1 MRLMMRGITTFAAI
15 LLAVGTA
22 PALLAQDVAV
32 KVKEAKAGLLAQ
44 ALIKPDSAQK
54 IALAAAPGI
63 KITEVEI
70 EEEKGQLVYEIHTA
84 GPDGDQEIYVDAKTG
99 AIVTFE
105 KTDEPAAMG
114 AGVSG
119 DEAALLAEATVKAD
133 SAERIALQ
141 EVPGGTVSKR
151 TIERKDGKLVYAFE
165 IKVEGKDYGQ
175 TVLVDAT
182 TGQVIKS
189 EDK

>member
-1 MRLMMRGITTFAAI
+1 MRGITTFAAI